1 MMMVFSLKSSRAF
14 FSASGVSVG
23 PSGPA
28 MTPGGSA
35 PPVVACAA
43 AEAFGVV
50 SEGAGATAVG
60 VGADELIGVV
70 EALEV
75 AGCAETGCEGL
86 AAETDDAGVA
96 LVPAAWA
103 RRVRAASTSASMRAI
118 SFWR

>member
-28 MTPGGSA
+28 MTPERCA
-35 PPVVACAA
+35 PPVVACAP
-43 AEAFGVV
+43 AEAFGVA
-50 SEGAGATAVG
+50 SEGAGATVVG
-60 VGADELIGVV
+60 AGADELIGVV

-75 AGCAETGCEGL
+75 AGCAEIGFEGL
-86 AAETDDAGVA
+86 AAETEDAGVE

-103 RRVRAASTSASMRAI
+103 RRLRAASTSASMR
-118 SFWR
+118 